1 MNKTAAV
8 SPSISFSEAELET
21 ITKIDSYDL
30 RKYQPEGFPV
40 PYCWA
45 PNSQGHWIYTWRGAE
60 CLAYGLEHA
69 GKVAEA
75 NGRAEEAAKLIAAA
89 ELIRVEMK
97 TRREAQPVAPVTIAK
112 NDSFAWQERADL
124 K

>member
-1 MNKTAAV
+1 MTALPA
-8 SPSISFSEAELET
+8 PANITFSEAELADLV
-21 ITKIDSYDL
+21 KIDGYDL
-30 RKYQPEGFPV
+30 RKFQPDGFPV
-40 PYCWA
+40 PYCWYA
-45 PNSQGHWIYTWRGAE
+45 NSQGHWVYTWRGAE

-75 NGRAEEAAKLIAAA
+75 NGKTEEAAKLIAAA

-97 TRREAQPVAPVTIAK
+97 TKREALLVVPVTIAK
-112 NDSFAWQERADL
+112 NDSFPWQERADL